1 MKQNLMLLLLFT
13 SCSLLSCQKKENRQ
27 LDQSN
32 LKITIGKPAEASIF
46 RLGDTVFI
54 QAIVA
59 NNIPLHGYS
68 LTIRDKST
76 QELYLDVNNHIHDSS
91 FQLNTFWVNSLNKK
105 AEMALKLSVIA
116 DHDGNEETK
125 EVNFQL
131 E

>member
-1 MKQNLMLLLLFT
+1 MKKNLILLLLLT
-13 SCSLLSCQKKENRQ
+13 QCTLLSCQKKENRQ

-32 LKITIGKPAEASIF
+32 LKITISKPAEAAIF

-54 QAIVA
+54 QATVA
-59 NNIPLHGYS
+59 HKIPLHGYS

-76 QELYLDVNNHIHDSS
+76 QELYYEVNDHIHDSS
-91 FQLNTFWVNSLNKK
+91 FHLNTYWVNSLDKK
-105 AEMALKLSVIA
+105 TEMALKLSVIA

-125 EVNFQL
+125 EVIFRL

>member
-1 MKQNLMLLLLFT
+1 MKQNLMLLLLLT

-32 LKITIGKPAEASIF
+32 LKITISKPAEASIF

-68 LTIRDKST
+68 ITIRDKST